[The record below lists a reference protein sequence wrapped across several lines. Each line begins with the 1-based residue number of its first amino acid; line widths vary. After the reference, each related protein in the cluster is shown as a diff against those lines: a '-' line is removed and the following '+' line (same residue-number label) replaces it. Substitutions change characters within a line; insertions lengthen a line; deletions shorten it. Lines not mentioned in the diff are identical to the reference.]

1 MANTTGLPSAIPID
15 REFRSK
21 RLMAT
26 IAAFG
31 MMVTVSTVTATGFT
45 VAPGMERFDV
55 GAGTY
60 LIWYSIFTLAV
71 AAVNSFSGNLIS
83 RFGVRTVST
92 VGSIGTALSYFGM
105 GFAPNL
111 TVFYILAAVLGVSFT
126 GCTYLMSTH
135 LTTAWHTH
143 NRRGTVVGIVAMGVA
158 VGGFLWGFIFP
169 PVVAEYG
176 FTGAFVTI
184 GIAVTFF
191 TVLPSLFLVREP
203 VIEDVQHVGA
213 GEEAERADRKS
224 LLSGYVG
231 ITVLLGIAFFL
242 FAFESA
248 FVSVQP
254 AVYANLGADATTAGL
269 LLSVYAMSGLIAKP
283 VLGYMYDRFGVFTL
297 FAILVI
303 LFLLG
308 LPLIAVFGGLG
319 GGILFLLVPIAALS
333 LSVPTIIL
341 PLITVRTVGQARFP
355 LVYGIALSIWSLG
368 LATAGPLWGLTLDM
382 TGTYTAA
389 LFGAG
394 ALGIVGIVFS
404 YFAYRMGNRLREP
417 EDVATIASGEPETV
431 GQPGQS

>member
-1 MANTTGLPSAIPID
+1 MANTTGELLTESTK
-15 REFRSK
+15 REYRSK

-71 AAVNSFSGNLIS
+71 AAVNSFSGSLIS
-83 RFGVRTVST
+83 RYGVRKVAS
-92 VGSIGTALSYFGM
+92 VGSIGTAVSYLGM

-111 TVFYILAAVLGVSFT
+111 IVFYMLAAVLGVSFT

-143 NRRGTVVGIVAMGVA
+143 DRRGTVVGIVAMGVA
-158 VGGFLWGFIFP
+158 VGGFLWGLIFP
-169 PVVAEYG
+169 PVIEQYG

-184 GIAVTFF
+184 AIAVSIF
-191 TVLPSLFLVREP
+191 TVLPALFLVREP
-203 VIEDVQHVGA
+203 VIEDLDPA
-213 GEEAERADRKS
+213 TTKSKAERKG
-224 LLSGYVG
+224 LLTGYVG

-269 LLSVYAMSGLIAKP
+269 LLSVYATSGLIAKP

-297 FAILVI
+297 FVILVI

-319 GGILFLLVPIAALS
+319 GGILFALVPVAALS

-368 LATAGPLWGLTLDM
+368 LATAGPLWGYTLDV
-382 TGTYTAA
+382 TGTYTVA
-389 LFGAG
+389 LFAAG
-394 ALGIVGIVFS
+394 GLGIVGIIFTF
-404 YFAYRMGNRLREP
+404 FAYRLGTRIRESEEAMLLTSSGP
-417 EDVATIASGEPETV
+417 EVV
-431 GQPGQS
+431 GRTG